1 MKITKKQLGKLVEQV
16 VSDHLK
22 TGPTVKLKKVI
33 QELQKLGIE
42 PRTSGEL
49 YVTENDLEKVVN
61 MLKQVLSEVE
71 DLEKRV
77 SDAAWR
83 DNPGMGMERDF

>member
-1 MKITKKQLGKLVEQV
+1 MKITKEQLGKLVEQV

-22 TGPTVKLKKVI
+22 TGPTVKLKKLVSDLEEI
-33 QELQKLGIE
+33 GKKGWSPASITVPHQTFKQIMQTLVELQK
-42 PRTSGEL
+42 
-49 YVTENDLEKVVN
+49 
-61 MLKQVLSEVE
+61 EVE

-77 SDAAWR
+77 SDDAWR